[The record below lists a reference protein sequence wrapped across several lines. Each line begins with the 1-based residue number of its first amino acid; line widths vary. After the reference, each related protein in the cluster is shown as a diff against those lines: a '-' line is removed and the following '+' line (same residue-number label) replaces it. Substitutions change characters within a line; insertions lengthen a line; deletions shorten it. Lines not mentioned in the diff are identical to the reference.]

1 MNFNYKELRLIP
13 NVLSI
18 FRLVL
23 VIPIVYFILN
33 GIEEHRNLIL
43 VLLFVM
49 YVTDISDGFIARKF
63 NMVSETGKIIDP
75 IADKIAVAAIFIS
88 LFIYDMIPVWFFCI
102 VIFRDI
108 LILIFGYFV
117 GKKKDIIMISNFM
130 GKITVFGIGLV
141 ILLTILKMELLT
153 PYIRFLYY
161 IVTILIVYS
170 SILYF
175 FRYKKTIGEH

>member
-1 MNFNYKELRLIP
+1 
-13 NVLSI
+13 
-18 FRLVL
+18 
-23 VIPIVYFILN
+23 
-33 GIEEHRNLIL
+33 
-43 VLLFVM
+43 
-49 YVTDISDGFIARKF
+49 
-63 NMVSETGKIIDP
+63 
-75 IADKIAVAAIFIS
+75 
-88 LFIYDMIPVWFFCI
+88 
-102 VIFRDI
+102 
-108 LILIFGYFV
+108 
-117 GKKKDIIMISNFM
+117 MISNFM

>member
-33 GIEEHRNLIL
+33 GIEEHRNIIL

-88 LFIYDMIPVWFFCI
+88 LFIYDMIPVWFF
-102 VIFRDI
+102 V
-108 LILIFGYFV
+108 LLY
-117 GKKKDIIMISNFM
+117 S
-130 GKITVFGIGLV
+130 GI
-141 ILLTILKMELLT
+141 
-153 PYIRFLYY
+153 Y
-161 IVTILIVYS
+161 
-170 SILYF
+170 
-175 FRYKKTIGEH
+175 